1 MPQSLNTVRKKEK
14 ITLHVSAQALFD
26 IMKKSLILETGEK
39 KPDIR
44 PGYSWSK
51 KTGPRRTRVTITEW
65 KEPAVYA
72 ARFVTD
78 GKTLHV
84 RYDLEPA
91 GKDQVRVTYSHEL
104 EGTGFLV
111 RRKEKAAVRQALTLL
126 RNVETAIL
134 RQQESTDQVAS

>member
-1 MPQSLNTVRKKEK
+1 MKDT

-65 KEPAVYA
+65 KESAVYA
-72 ARFVTD
+72 ARVVTD

>member
-1 MPQSLNTVRKKEK
+1 M
-14 ITLHVSAQALFD
+14 
-26 IMKKSLILETGEK
+26 
-39 KPDIR
+39 
-44 PGYSWSK
+44 
-51 KTGPRRTRVTITEW
+51 TITEW
-65 KEPAVYA
+65 KESAVYA